1 MSDEP
6 GIFETIYSL
15 RAMRRLKPDP
25 VPEPLLWKVLEAGTK
40 APSGGNSQPWE
51 FVVVRDPALK
61 RFIQKRYK
69 RVWDLYLRAA
79 IEAAGRQSPPPSP
92 GEMEKLARQAGAA
105 THLAE
110 HLHEAP
116 VLLLVCLR
124 PQEEMVPAD
133 EAGRSAGPAARYA
146 SIFPAVQN
154 ILLAC
159 RALGL
164 GATLTTLHLLYEDEI
179 KEQLGIPSEV
189 ETVALIPIGYP
200 RGRFGPTTRVPVQDV
215 AHWDHWGN
223 QRARAGS

>member
-6 GIFETIYSL
+6 GIFEIIYSL

-40 APSGGNSQPWE
+40 APSGGNSQPWD
-51 FVVVRDPALK
+51 FVVVQDPALK
-61 RFIQKRYK
+61 EFIQERYK
-69 RVWDLYLRAA
+69 RTWDLYLRAA
-79 IEAAGRQSPPPSP
+79 IEATGRKSPPPSP
-92 GEMEKLARQAGAA
+92 EEMEKLARQARPA

-124 PQEEMVPAD
+124 PREEMLPAD
-133 EAGRSAGPAARYA
+133 EGRRSEGPAAHYA

-164 GATLTTLHLLYEDEI
+164 GATLTTLHLLHEDEI

-189 ETVALIPIGYP
+189 ETVALIPVGYP
-200 RGRFGPTTRVPVQDV
+200 QGRFGPTARTPVQDV
-215 AHWDHWGN
+215 AHWDRWGN